1 PPDLNPIAIQTL
13 IARAMAGEDD
23 KKERKGHVA
32 KPEYFNGNKAKFKA
46 WWRQVLTYLR
56 NNKKDF
62 GTDDEKIDFVISYL
76 RGPKAEVWSQNYYD
90 QHFREETESW
100 GKTWAVFKTEITN
113 VFQDSNL
120 AAQAQIKIDHLRQ
133 GQRPVEE
140 YFQELEILMT
150 QAGYKKEDQYIL
162 STRHLSTRF
171 TDKSW
176 CRRHTTDGRTY

>member
-1 PPDLNPIAIQTL
+1 
-13 IARAMAGEDD
+13 MAGEDNQ
-23 KKERKGHVA
+23 KERKGHVA
-32 KPEYFNGNKAKFKA
+32 KPDYFDGNKTKFKA

-62 GTDDEKIDFVISYL
+62 GTDDEKIDFVILYL

-90 QHFREETESW
+90 QFFNDSTEKW
-100 GKTWAVFKTEITN
+100 EKTWAVFKSEITN
-113 VFQDSNL
+113 AFQDSNL

-150 QAGYKKEDQYIL
+150 
-162 STRHLSTRF
+162 
-171 TDKSW
+171 
-176 CRRHTTDGRTY
+176 